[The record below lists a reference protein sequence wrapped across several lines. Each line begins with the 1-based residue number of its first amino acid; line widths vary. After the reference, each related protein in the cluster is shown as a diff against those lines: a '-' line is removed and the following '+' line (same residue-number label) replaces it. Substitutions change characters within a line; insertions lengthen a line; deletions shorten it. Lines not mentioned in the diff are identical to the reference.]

1 MNIAKILIVASLPFV
16 VAGAQAPE
24 AGKAEVLVKRAV
36 AYAKRNG
43 IDKVIQQT
51 NQADG
56 VFHVHSGGELYLYV
70 YDLKGTLRANGYKTE
85 LVGQSRF
92 DATDPDGKFF
102 VREFISTVKEAG
114 KGWVNYKYANPSNG
128 NLETKT
134 AYVQEY
140 EGLIFC
146 CGTYRK

>member
-1 MNIAKILIVASLPFV
+1 MNIARILTMTVLPFV
-16 VAGAQAPE
+16 LAGAQTPE
-24 AGKAEVLVKRAV
+24 ANRAEILVKRAI
-36 AYAKRNG
+36 AYAKQNG
-43 IDKVIQQT
+43 VDKVIQQT
-51 NQADG
+51 NQANG
-56 VFHVHSGGELYLYV
+56 VFHVGSGGELYLYI
-70 YDLKGTLRANGYKTE
+70 YDLKGMMKANGYKTE

-102 VREFISTVKEAG
+102 VREFISTVKAAG

-128 NLETKT
+128 KLEPKT